1 MTGMISVPLTV
12 MRLKIWMRNKG
23 GSCCSAVSSVPPMI
37 PYTFFESDCAT
48 EPIDPVSMDVTVL
61 QSNVLICL

>member
-1 MTGMISVPLTV
+1 MTGLISVPLTV

-23 GSCCSAVSSVPPMI
+23 GSCCSAVSSIPPMI